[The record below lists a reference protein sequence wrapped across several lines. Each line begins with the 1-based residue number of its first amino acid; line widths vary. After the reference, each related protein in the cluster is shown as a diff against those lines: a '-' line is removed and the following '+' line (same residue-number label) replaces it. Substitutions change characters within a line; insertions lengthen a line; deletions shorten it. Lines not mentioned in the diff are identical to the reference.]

1 MAIERQFSGT
11 RPARPAPWRDP
22 RVRALVY
29 QALTLIVVVLLVAY
43 FVDNTLTNLRS
54 QGIAAGFGFL
64 DRTAGFDISFSLI
77 DYSAVSTYGRAFWV
91 GLLNTLLVS
100 ALGVVLA
107 TILGFIIGLAR
118 LSTNWLVARLAMVY
132 VETVRNIPLLLQLLF
147 WYVAVLQALPHPRDS
162 VAIGETV
169 FLNNRGLTIP
179 LAVLG
184 EGIGAT
190 VIALVV
196 ALLAVVVLA
205 RWARRRHEATGQPFH
220 TVLVSLGLLLG
231 LPLLTFLALGAPVSF
246 EYPEEGRFQ
255 LTGGLTLVPEFVAL
269 LTGLSIYTAAFIAEI
284 VRAGIMSVSHGQ
296 IEAASALGPAP
307 GADAALRGRAAGV
320 ARDHPA
326 AHQPVSQPHQELLAR
341 RGDRLSGPGLDCRR
355 HHAQPDRPGRRGDR
369 HDHGG
374 LSDAQ
379 PAHLAVHEL
388 VQPAHGAGGAMRH
401 G

>member
-43 FVDNTLTNLRS
+43 FVDNTLTNLRN

-132 VETVRNIPLLLQLLF
+132 IETVRNIPLLLQLLF

-169 FLNNRGLTIP
+169 FLNNRGLTHP
-179 LAVLG
+179 AG
-184 EGIGAT
+184 RARGRHRCDRDR
-190 VIALVV
+190 ALV

-246 EYPEEGRFQ
+246 EYPQEGRFQ

-284 VRAGIMSVSHGQ
+284 VRAGIRSVSHGQ

-307 GADAALRGRAAGV
+307 GADAAR
-320 ARDHPA
+320 
-326 AHQPVSQPHQELLAR
+326 SWW
-341 RGDRLSGPGLDCRR
+341 CRR
-355 HHAQPDRPGRRGDR
+355 RCA
-369 HDHGG
+369 
-374 LSDAQ
+374 
-379 PAHLAVHEL
+379 
-388 VQPAHGAGGAMRH
+388 
-401 G
+401 